1 MQSMIPHPLQ
11 QVPLTPVPD
20 RLTVWRASTP
30 WQTVRS
36 MVGLVIVCF
45 FITQLAVV
53 VVAGFID
60 GDMNGTLGPLDPL
73 LTFLGGICLS
83 PFLLLFFY
91 LRRPNLTHTV
101 QAYPS
106 DQGRNMHAIAGGLVV
121 RSPQPTTVQHHL
133 FRSTA
138 PLEMPRP
145 AHLWLLFV
153 LGVAI
158 STACLLPLTVVGAN
172 ALTLLLAL
180 AVVLPAWLIGF

>member
-1 MQSMIPHPLQ
+1 MGELSRYLLQGETMQPMTSHPLH

-36 MVGLVIVCF
+36 MLGLVIVCF
-45 FITQLAVV
+45 FIAQFAVV

-73 LTFLGGICLS
+73 LTFFGGVCLS

-101 QAYPS
+101 QAYPAE
-106 DQGRNMHAIAGGLVV
+106 QGRVMHALAGGMVV
-121 RSPQPTTVQHHL
+121 KSPQPTAVQHL
-133 FRSTA
+133 S
-138 PLEMPRP
+138 
-145 AHLWLLFV
+145 
-153 LGVAI
+153 
-158 STACLLPLTVVGAN
+158 
-172 ALTLLLAL
+172 
-180 AVVLPAWLIGF
+180 LIHI